1 MSIKKDFEAEIEL
14 EEGLE
19 NEELGTEELESEN
32 GQRVSDSATFK
43 KLKEKLSGSEDKIS
57 DILVAV
63 EYSNVSI
70 VVYFKPVSVSASGV
84 AIKCLIASLLNGPT
98 MLS

>member
-1 MSIKKDFEAEIEL
+1 MSEI
-14 EEGLE
+14 
-19 NEELGTEELESEN
+19 
-32 GQRVSDSATFK
+32 FK
-43 KLKEKLSGSEDKIS
+43 DKIS